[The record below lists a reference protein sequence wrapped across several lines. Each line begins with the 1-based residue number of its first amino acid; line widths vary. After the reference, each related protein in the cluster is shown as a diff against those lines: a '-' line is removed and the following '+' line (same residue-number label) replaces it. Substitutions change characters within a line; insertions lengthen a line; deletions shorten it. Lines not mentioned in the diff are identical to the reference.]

1 MTTIYFANMPRLSYH
16 DVVAEFESAA
26 DIDDADVDIG
36 SVCSFSCCRSTIG
49 DPPGKVLVTS
59 RSIFLKSTFFPF
71 FSFLC
76 LFSELFEP
84 LEPLLLISVWWRLLM
99 LMMALTLLLV
109 DVMMVQSMVLTGL
122 IVTLSDSILLTVNVL
137 QAILVFLVAVVVA
150 PAAALESVVPVDVDV
165 LDIFHVQVQ
174 SCFVSLWVEQP
185 DVNMCIN
192 LLA

>member
-1 MTTIYFANMPRLSYH
+1 
-16 DVVAEFESAA
+16 
-26 DIDDADVDIG
+26 
-36 SVCSFSCCRSTIG
+36 
-49 DPPGKVLVTS
+49 
-59 RSIFLKSTFFPF
+59 
-71 FSFLC
+71 
-76 LFSELFEP
+76 
-84 LEPLLLISVWWRLLM
+84 M

-165 LDIFHVQVQ
+165 LDIFHVQIQ